1 MTSPVSL
8 NKHRAELAITA
19 LEKLTL
25 ADIGALDFERAA
37 RLHSLCKQ
45 WQTNVDN
52 SLSLKNGVVPIYW
65 PWGPK
70 R

>member
-1 MTSPVSL
+1 MSDVVSI
-8 NKHRAELAITA
+8 NARRADIAISA

-52 SLSLKNGVVPIYW
+52 SLSLKNGVVPVYW

>member
-1 MTSPVSL
+1 MSDVVSI
-8 NKHRAELAITA
+8 NAKRADIAISA

-37 RLHSLCKQ
+37 RLHHLCKQ

-52 SLSLKNGVVPIYW
+52 SLALKNGVVPVYW
-65 PWGPK
+65 PWRPK